1 MKIPITKPV
10 FDDADRA
17 AVASPLDTGWVVQG
31 PNVARFEADFAS
43 YVGAPSAI
51 ACSNCTTGLHM
62 GLAAAGVGPGDE
74 VLVPAFTWVASAN
87 AVLYC
92 GATPVLCDVSLDTF
106 NVDLDD
112 LEARLTTRTRA
123 VVPVHLFGLPADM
136 VRLMPWARRR
146 GLAVIEDAACGLD
159 ARIDGQHVGTFGDF
173 GAFSFHPRKAITTG
187 EGGMVLCADAAKDAL
202 VRSLRDHGASKSDAT
217 RHAAKNA
224 FLLSEFNVLGYNYR
238 MTDMQGALGVTQL
251 AKARWIHD
259 RRSALAARYD
269 QLLSGLS
276 WLRTPVVP
284 AGWTH
289 GYQSYVCLF
298 APETPSFAAL
308 ERLRAERDALM
319 TRLEEDGIQTRQ
331 GTHAVH
337 TLGYYRDRFDLRA
350 EDYPNAALAENLS
363 ITLPLYPQMTEV
375 EQDYV
380 VEHLSRWSPG

>member
-31 PNVARFEADFAS
+31 PNVARFEANFAT

-62 GLAAAGVGPGDE
+62 GLAAAAIGPGDE

-87 AVLYC
+87 AALYC

-112 LEARLTTRTRA
+112 LEARLTPRTRA

-136 VRLMPWARRR
+136 GRLMPWARKH
-146 GLAVIEDAACGLD
+146 GLAVVEDAACGLD
-159 ARIDGQHVGTFGDF
+159 ARIDGQHVGTFGDY

-187 EGGMVLCADAAKDAL
+187 EGGMVLTADAAKDAL

-251 AKARWIHD
+251 AKARWIHE
-259 RRSALAARYD
+259 RRCALAARYD
-269 QLLSGLS
+269 RLLSGLS

-298 APETPSFAAL
+298 APETPTFAAL
-308 ERLRAERDALM
+308 ERLRTERDALM
-319 TRLEEDGIQTRQ
+319 TTLEENGIQTRQ

-337 TLGYYRDRFDLRA
+337 TLGYYRDRFGLRA

-363 ITLPLYPQMTEV
+363 ITLPLYPQMTDE

-380 VEHLSRWSPG
+380 VEHLSRWSRG

>member
-31 PNVARFEADFAS
+31 PNVARFEANFAT

-87 AVLYC
+87 AALYC

-112 LEARLTTRTRA
+112 LEARLTPRTRA

-136 VRLMPWARRR
+136 GRLMPWARKL
-146 GLAVIEDAACGLD
+146 GLAVVEDAACGLD
-159 ARIDGQHVGTFGDF
+159 ARIDGQHVGTFGDY

-187 EGGMVLCADAAKDAL
+187 EGGMVLTADAAKDAL

-251 AKARWIHD
+251 AKARWIHE
-259 RRSALAARYD
+259 RRCALAARYD
-269 QLLSGLS
+269 RLLSGLS

-298 APETPSFAAL
+298 APETPTFAAL

-337 TLGYYRDRFDLRA
+337 TLGYYRDRFDLRP

-363 ITLPLYPQMTEV
+363 ITLPLYPQMTDE

-380 VEHLSRWSPG
+380 VDNLSRWSRG